1 MTHIKTLD
9 LQKLPD
15 LVTKRDRCT
24 CLCVYNKYAPL
35 LYNLILKRVQ
45 HPIDAEEIL
54 CQTFVVFYSKSFS
67 CLSLENSIFLCLYE
81 IVVDIL
87 KSKSIFIMFRSKE
100 EKKIKMVFLKSLDN

>member
-15 LVTKRDRCT
+15 IVTKRDRCT

-45 HPIDAEEIL
+45 HSIDAEEIL
-54 CQTFVVFYSKSFS
+54 CQTFVVFYFKSFNS
-67 CLSLENSIFLCLYE
+67 LSLGNSIFLCLYE

-87 KSKSIFIMFRSKE
+87 KSKSIFIMFRGKE
-100 EKKIKMVFLKSLDN
+100 GKKIKMIFLKSLDN